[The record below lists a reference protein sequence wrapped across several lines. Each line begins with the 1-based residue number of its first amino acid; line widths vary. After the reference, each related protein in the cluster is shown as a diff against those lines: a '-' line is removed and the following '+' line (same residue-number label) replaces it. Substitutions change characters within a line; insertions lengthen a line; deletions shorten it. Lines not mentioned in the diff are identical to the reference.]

1 MNPAFAFPN
10 RPGGRTVDVK
20 EVLAHL
26 ALRVGGNVTTAW
38 ERLCFFIILFPNDGF
53 IPGAP
58 HQDLIQMITPHRTD
72 AAILHLKQLQTKEE
86 VVHMLQARI
95 HQDVMIKGIPFMPPG
110 FLNLPDPAFTSAINK
125 KNGFTTLNRAD
136 FVTALICLFKGAPP
150 KPNEEIHPALR
161 TLIEYVNGV
170 FDQQAFVTGSSA
182 WRIKQG
188 ARTSTF
194 NATTVLQAYTVQN
207 TAVYVDSGLFKGK
220 KFPTKAE
227 CSTLFKLL
235 TWGKKTALKETEV
248 PLWIYHNLGS
258 SSFFNDLFS
267 AAEFFLCPD
276 ALITT
281 CPSCEQLP
289 CMALNVPFPP
299 YWIGSMTDGV
309 HGPAASNRRY
319 EAYKKCHPK
328 FGRARV
334 PLGDCLVL
342 AIRCCHPGGEIV
354 GFLPR
359 YIPRTVEQL
368 AVVEIPLGDDVDNY
382 QVESEDESE
391 EADHASDDGDAGNGD
406 DSDAGNG
413 DDSGAGD
420 GDNGHNDEGDM
431 DYDDDDDDDTS
442 LDDLRFQ

>member
-1 MNPAFAFPN
+1 
-10 RPGGRTVDVK
+10 
-20 EVLAHL
+20 
-26 ALRVGGNVTTAW
+26 
-38 ERLCFFIILFPNDGF
+38 
-53 IPGAP
+53 
-58 HQDLIQMITPHRTD
+58 MITPHRTD

-267 AAEFFLCPD
+267 AAEFFLRPD

-299 YWIGSMTDGV
+299 LLDRL
-309 HGPAASNRRY
+309 HDRR
-319 EAYKKCHPK
+319 
-328 FGRARV
+328 GTRSSS
-334 PLGDCLVL
+334 
-342 AIRCCHPGGEIV
+342 
-354 GFLPR
+354 
-359 YIPRTVEQL
+359 VEQAL
-368 AVVEIPLGDDVDNY
+368 RGLQKVPPKIRQSPRPSRRLFGPGYPLLSPRGRNRWIFAKVY
-382 QVESEDESE
+382 ST
-391 EADHASDDGDAGNGD
+391 HRGTAGC
-406 DSDAGNG
+406 
-413 DDSGAGD
+413 
-420 GDNGHNDEGDM
+420 
-431 DYDDDDDDDTS
+431 
-442 LDDLRFQ
+442 R